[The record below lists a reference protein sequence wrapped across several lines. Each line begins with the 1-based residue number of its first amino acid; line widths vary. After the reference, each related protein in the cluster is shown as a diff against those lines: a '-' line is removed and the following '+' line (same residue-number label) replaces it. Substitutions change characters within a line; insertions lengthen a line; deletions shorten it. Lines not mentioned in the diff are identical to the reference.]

1 MSSRL
6 MDLDS
11 NQYFYITLVI
21 IIFILLILFSWVANR
36 LGLKDRSCDKLAR
49 YWPIL
54 TNTSYFS
61 SQTTLKSDARDLFD
75 GSSCKLINYHVKS
88 AYNCCCGD
96 GYKNNFVALCALEK
110 AIANG
115 CRFLDFEIYSYNNDP
130 IVASSTAENNYI
142 KETYNSLLLE
152 EVLITIKEKG
162 FNPLSTNCA
171 NDPLILNFRVMST
184 NVSMLKTMGDLIKRH
199 LHSSN
204 QSFTC
209 STKKDMNLLNT
220 NMKDLYQK
228 LIIICD
234 FNPQPSII
242 TSTADLQNLNSYIN
256 LKAKGTYCH
265 TYRYNQIVSKKG
277 SAQFIATTKSKFVI
291 VLPNLDNSIINFD
304 TTLSFDT
311 GCQAICMKH
320 QNIDNNILGYNGLFK
335 LQKNFSW
342 IKKKRALLNVDVPEP
357 IVYGATL
364 DYNNVSIFDQ

>member
-1 MSSRL
+1 MPSQL
-6 MDLDS
+6 VNLDS
-11 NQYFYITLVI
+11 NQYFYVTLVI
-21 IIFILLILFSWVANR
+21 IIFILLLLFSWVANR

-54 TNTSYFS
+54 TNNSYFS
-61 SQTTLKSDARDLFD
+61 SETRLKPDAIPFFD
-75 GSSCKLINYHVKS
+75 GSSCKFINYHIKS

-110 AIANG
+110 AISNG

-142 KETYNSLLLE
+142 KETYNSILLE
-152 EVLITIKEKG
+152 EVLVTIKEKG

-184 NVSMLKTMGDLIKRH
+184 NITMLKTMGDLIKRH
-199 LHSSN
+199 LHSNN

-209 STKKDMNLLNT
+209 STKKDMNLLNSK
-220 NMKDLYQK
+220 MIDLYQK

-242 TSTADLQNLNSYIN
+242 TSTTDLQDLNNYIN

-304 TTLSFDT
+304 ATLSFDT

-320 QNIDNNILGYNGLFK
+320 QNIDNNLLGYNALFK
-335 LQKNFSW
+335 LQKNYSW
-342 IKKKRALLNVDVPEP
+342 IKKKTALLNIDVPEP
-357 IVYGATL
+357 IVYEATL
-364 DYNNVSIFDQ
+364 DYNNVSILDE